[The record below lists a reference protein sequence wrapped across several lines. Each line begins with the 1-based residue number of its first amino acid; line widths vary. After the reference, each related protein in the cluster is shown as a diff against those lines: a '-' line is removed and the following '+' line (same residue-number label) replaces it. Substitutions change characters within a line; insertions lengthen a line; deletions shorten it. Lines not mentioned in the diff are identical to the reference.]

1 MINANYKLV
10 NYLGGIMKHIKIAAG
25 LAHVNYGHIAAVV
38 EEAVNAG
45 VDYVHSDAADMY
57 NLKNMQLMG
66 GHQIIEGIRPV
77 TDKPIECHIYT
88 TEIDRLF
95 IEKLAKVGCNML
107 IIPAEEF
114 IGAPLAYI
122 INYCREFGMKIGLT
136 VGCYA
141 PLSFVEESIYD
152 IDRLHIV
159 THGVDETD
167 GQENWG
173 WRKSVTH
180 MVKRARKM
188 IDEKNPRCE
197 LAIDGGLRHDNMDL
211 LVECNPDVII
221 LSSAIF
227 RDKDGITAGVEKCRK
242 AIDAAAARF
251 GLE

>member
-1 MINANYKLV
+1 
-10 NYLGGIMKHIKIAAG
+10 MKHIKIAAG
-25 LAHVNYGHIAAVV
+25 LAHVNYGNIAAVV
-38 EEAVNAG
+38 KEATDAG
-45 VDYVHSDAADMY
+45 ADYVHSDAADMY
-57 NLKNMQLMG
+57 DLRNMQLMG

-88 TEIDRLF
+88 RECDRLF
-95 IEKLAKVGCNML
+95 IEKLAKVGCDML
-107 IIPAEEF
+107 IIPAEQF

-122 INYCREFGMKIGLT
+122 INYCREFGIKIGLT
-136 VGCYA
+136 IGCYT

-159 THGVDETD
+159 VHGVDETD

-173 WRKSVTH
+173 WRKSAVDL
-180 MVKRARKM
+180 VKRARKM

-197 LAIDGGLRHDNMDL
+197 LAIDGGLRVNNMEKL
-211 LVECNPDVII
+211 IACNPDVIV

-227 RDKDGITAGVEKCRK
+227 RCEKGITEGVKECR
-242 AIDAAAARF
+242 ASIDAAVEKL